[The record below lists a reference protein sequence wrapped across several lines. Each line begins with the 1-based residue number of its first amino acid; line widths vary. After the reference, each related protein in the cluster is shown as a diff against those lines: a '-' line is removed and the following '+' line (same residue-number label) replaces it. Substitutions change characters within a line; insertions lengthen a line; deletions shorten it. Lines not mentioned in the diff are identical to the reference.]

1 MVKTGNLFEL
11 AEKELQREGKI
22 YTISDIIDY
31 AVKMRKWLD
40 EKKNINKFLK
50 EERRLRHNE
59 ADRRYRLKKEN

>member
-11 AEKELQREGKI
+11 AERELQREGKV

-50 EERRLRHNE
+50 EERRLRHNQ
-59 ADRRYRLKKEN
+59 ASKRYRLKKEE

>member
-11 AEKELQREGKI
+11 AERELQREGKI

-50 EERRLRHNE
+50 EERRLRHNQ
-59 ADRRYRLKKEN
+59 ANKRFRLKKEE

>member
-11 AEKELQREGKI
+11 AERELQREGKV

-31 AVKMRKWLD
+31 AVKIRKWLD